1 MINPKI
7 FNAVLMA
14 ATKET
19 KDLVLKALV
28 EHIGRNYDYND
39 QKVGHIVDML
49 VDKNAIITPD
59 KVNLKWVE
67 EHKDMLM
74 YEPNKYNIR
83 NISIDSVDNIDCSV
97 RINFEYIKKTED
109 KEDVSYISSKS
120 DINFNY
126 YPEILKQVKYLQI
139 LLLYQYYLIYLYPYI
154 IFNYIDMEEEQ
165 IAEMDFETVN
175 QDFDDIDLFGTK
187 MIEDDDD
194 CDIEFE

>member
-49 VDKNAIITPD
+49 VDKNAVITHD
-59 KVNLKWVE
+59 KVNLKWIE

-74 YEPNKYNIR
+74 YEPDKYNIR

-97 RINFEYIKKTED
+97 RIKFEYIEKVNED

-126 YPEILKQVKYLQI
+126 YPEILK
-139 LLLYQYYLIYLYPYI
+139 
-154 IFNYIDMEEEQ
+154 
-165 IAEMDFETVN
+165 
-175 QDFDDIDLFGTK
+175 
-187 MIEDDDD
+187 
-194 CDIEFE
+194 

>member
-49 VDKNAIITPD
+49 VDKNAIVTPD

-83 NISIDSVDNIDCSV
+83 NISVDSVDKIDCTI
-97 RINFEYIKKTED
+97 RIKFEYIEKVNED
-109 KEDVSYISSKS
+109 KEDVSYTSSYTY
-120 DINFNY
+120 INFND
-126 YPEILKQVKYLQI
+126 YPEILK
-139 LLLYQYYLIYLYPYI
+139 
-154 IFNYIDMEEEQ
+154 
-165 IAEMDFETVN
+165 
-175 QDFDDIDLFGTK
+175 
-187 MIEDDDD
+187 
-194 CDIEFE
+194 

>member
-39 QKVGHIVDML
+39 QKVGHIADML
-49 VDKNAIITPD
+49 VDKNAVITPE

-67 EHKDMLM
+67 KHKDMLM

-83 NISIDSVDNIDCSV
+83 NISVDSVDNIDCAV
-97 RINFEYIKKTED
+97 RIKFEYIEKVNED

-126 YPEILKQVKYLQI
+126 YPEILK
-139 LLLYQYYLIYLYPYI
+139 
-154 IFNYIDMEEEQ
+154 
-165 IAEMDFETVN
+165 
-175 QDFDDIDLFGTK
+175 
-187 MIEDDDD
+187 
-194 CDIEFE
+194 

>member
-28 EHIGRNYDYND
+28 EHIGKNYDYND
-39 QKVGHIVDML
+39 QKAGHIVDML
-49 VDKNAIITPD
+49 VDKNAIITPE

-67 EHKDMLM
+67 EHKD
-74 YEPNKYNIR
+74 
-83 NISIDSVDNIDCSV
+83 DSVDNIDCIV
-97 RINFEYIKKTED
+97 RIKFEYIEKVNED

-126 YPEILKQVKYLQI
+126 YPEILK
-139 LLLYQYYLIYLYPYI
+139 
-154 IFNYIDMEEEQ
+154 
-165 IAEMDFETVN
+165 
-175 QDFDDIDLFGTK
+175 
-187 MIEDDDD
+187 
-194 CDIEFE
+194 